1 MAESFKFRIMN
12 PEIKK
17 PETWPFLEFDVYIED
32 EATALVE
39 KVSMFLDYDMVEI
52 TYFYEGTVRF
62 SKGENKAVTVIKL
75 SDDSIFKV
83 AMSYNKFKKIM
94 VEWLTYYNYLI
105 DSGVYELAI
114 DEEAKNPETP
124 SE

>member
-75 SDDSIFKV
+75 SDDSTFKV